1 MTNPEKPSAI
11 YLTTLLRY
19 YEEEIAGEAFF
30 YALADHFSERE
41 KTILLARVER
51 RAAQA
56 IQPLL
61 EKYVLEPR
69 SESILNREGRSFLDR
84 HKSCSWSEFMAYIL
98 DRYPGYVDDFRAL
111 EQMAPVADLPALNKL
126 TEHEIR
132 VIDFASKE
140 VASDPDS
147 VDPLIMYLS

>member
-1 MTNPEKPSAI
+1 MTNPEKSSAI

-30 YALADHFSERE
+30 YALADHFSEGE

-84 HKSCSWSEFMAYIL
+84 HKSCNWSEFMAYIL
-98 DRYPGYVDDFRAL
+98 DRYPAYVDDFRVL

-132 VIDFASKE
+132 VIDFAGKE
-140 VASDPDS
+140 IAGDPDS
-147 VDPLIMYLS
+147 VGPLITYLA